1 MVKHIH
7 KAIKKHLS
15 AASPELQRRH
25 LELEQQQSSAGSL
38 LRQIVLGGQD
48 GLVNVLGI
56 LLGIASGT
64 GQTHLVIL
72 AGLAATVAESVSM
85 AAVAYTSSRASQD
98 HYRAQKEQE
107 MREMDEIPDVERK
120 EIELIYYKKGFRGKA
135 LQHIVKQITS
145 DRELWLETMMREE
158 LGLYESEFVDPLR
171 EAIVVG
177 VAAVIG
183 SLIPLVPFF
192 FMPVAPAMVVS
203 VALSLSVLFIGGG
216 LKARMTTGVWWKSGL
231 EMALIGGAAGLLG
244 YFVGLALGAKAA

>member
-1 MVKHIH
+1 MSEK
-7 KAIKKHLS
+7 IKRKIKRHLS
-15 AASPELQRRH
+15 SASLDLQRRH
-25 LELEQQQSSAGSL
+25 LELEQQQSAGGSL

-64 GQTHLVIL
+64 GQTSLVIL

-98 HYRAQKEQE
+98 HYCAQKEQE
-107 MREMDEIPDVERK
+107 MREMDEIHDVERK

-145 DRELWLETMMREE
+145 DKELWLDTMMREE

-177 VAAVIG
+177 VASVIG
-183 SLIPLVPFF
+183 SLIPLIPFF
-192 FMPVAPAMVVS
+192 FMPVAPAMVAS
-203 VALSLSVLFIGGG
+203 VAVSLAVLFIGGSI
-216 LKARMTTGVWWKSGL
+216 KARITTGIWWKSGA

-244 YFVGLALGAKAA
+244 YFVGLSLGVKAA